1 MFSERVRI
9 SAGFIIFL
17 SVLLFLPSCGP
28 AGERGDLTIY
38 AGVYEDQAIRAM
50 EVFQKESGIKVS
62 FVRMS
67 GGEIL
72 SRIREEKDNPRASV
86 WFGGPADTFVQAKLE
101 GLLEPYIS
109 GNASQIEDK
118 FKDPEGYWTGI
129 YVGTIAFVSNKSWL
143 NRIGLEA
150 PTSWK
155 DLLDPKN
162 RGRLT
167 MPDPRSSATGYTV
180 LSTLVQ
186 LWGENEAFAY
196 FKKLKEQ
203 GITFTSSGSTPGRSV
218 GMGEAGTAIMF
229 SHDAQKFYK
238 EGFRELFIS
247 QPAEGTGYEVGAVGI
262 IANSPNQ
269 KEARLFVDWVLTK
282 QAQELGKQTGNLQ
295 MLTNR
300 NAVSPEEAPHLPQ
313 QEELL
318 YRFDWAGMNR
328 QRLLDRWTREIEQ
341 GFSL

>member
-1 MFSERVRI
+1 MFSEKFRS
-9 SAGFIIFL
+9 SAFFVILL
-17 SVLLFLPSCGP
+17 SILLLLSSCSP
-28 AGERGDLTIY
+28 ASEQGSLMVY

-72 SRIREEKDNPRASV
+72 SRIRAEKDNPKASV
-86 WFGGPADTFVQAKLE
+86 WFGGPSDTFVQAKLE
-101 GLLEPYIS
+101 GLLEPYLS
-109 GNASQIEDK
+109 GNASQIEDR

-129 YVGTIAFVSNKSWL
+129 YVGSIAFVSNKSWL
-143 NRIGLEA
+143 NRVGLEA

-155 DLLDPKN
+155 DLLDPKY
-162 RGRLT
+162 RGRLA

-186 LWGENEAFAY
+186 LWGEDEAFAY

-203 GITFTSSGSTPGRSV
+203 GITLTSSGSTPGRSV

-229 SHDAQKFYK
+229 SHDAQKFFK

-247 QPAEGTGYEVGAVGI
+247 EPVEGTGYEVGAVGI

-269 KEARLFVDWVLTK
+269 KEARLFVDWALTK

-295 MLTNR
+295 MLTNQ

-313 QEELL
+313 QEELP
-318 YRFDWAGMNR
+318 YHFDWAGMNR
-328 QRLLDRWTREIEQ
+328 QRLLDRWTQEMEQ
-341 GFSL
+341 GLSS